1 MVTGIIFF
9 FNFCC
14 SVIFCTSTLVGF
26 LAQEE
31 IEATVEKFLFKEKK
45 LQNCSLLL
53 TFSCSKVSRILMQSL
68 SVLFSEN
75 FFLQNNHFLFA
86 RCQQKRNLILN
97 FYSSPSKERKQRK
110 KLRPASDSSTAKIG
124 ANDRATES
132 NCRLSFISSCCL
144 S

>member
-1 MVTGIIFF
+1 MVTGTFF
-9 FNFCC
+9 FNLCC
-14 SVIFCTSTLVGF
+14 SVIFCTSTVVGF

-31 IEATVEKFLFKEKK
+31 IEAAVEKFLFKEKK

-86 RCQQKRNLILN
+86 RCQKKRNLILN
-97 FYSSPSKERKQRK
+97 FYSFRLKKERNRNIKAGIRFVD
-110 KLRPASDSSTAKIG
+110 RKIG

-132 NCRLSFISSCCL
+132 ICRLSFISSCCL